1 MSPSVC
7 GLKTPITTTI
17 GQSWVVIR
25 EPSKRVTSFRDS
37 IRVGKQ
43 LHHVSSP
50 VVLIGYDVKQA
61 VSLLFVTVKPD
72 LSEAHVFPQLIKAI
86 SEQKLAVDVIV
97 MKDPV
102 SVRIGLD
109 GCILWR
115 TWIFHQKTTDECP
128 STWIK
133 EKHSVRVKHQKL
145 TNSFQT
151 EI

>member
-1 MSPSVC
+1 MSLSVC
-7 GLKTPITTTI
+7 GLKTPITTAI

-37 IRVGKQ
+37 VLVGKK
-43 LHHVSSP
+43 LHRVSSH
-50 VVLIGYDVKQA
+50 VVLIGYDVKHA
-61 VSLLFVTVKPD
+61 VSLLFITVKPD
-72 LSEAHVFPQLIKAI
+72 LSEAHVFSQLIKAI
-86 SEQKLAVDVIV
+86 SQQKLAVEVIV
-97 MKDPV
+97 RKDL
-102 SVRIGLD
+102 SVRIGLES
-109 GCILWR
+109 CILWR

-133 EKHSVRVKHQKL
+133 DKHSARVKHQKW